1 MSLQDKVVVVV
12 GGASGIGEATVRE
25 ATKLGA
31 TVVIADVQDERGSE
45 IANETGATYQHLD
58 IRNRQE
64 WEDVLAKVV
73 ADKGGLDILHISA
86 AVLTRPASVP
96 VFDDPLPWLT
106 EENWRRSCGINV
118 DGPIFGTMAAIP
130 HLEAR
135 GGGQILIGMSGA
147 GYGGWALDPYYSMT
161 KAAVNS
167 WMQAMAENLKAKN
180 IKVNT
185 VDPGAPTDG
194 GMPSID
200 YREMK
205 LPLQDP
211 NVVGRGIVG
220 VMQDTEA
227 TGTNFVQNGEGP
239 MRVQQEL
246 NAERLAAM
254 AAGEGGG
261 GVAGM
266 SEEDQKKL
274 SGRS

>member
-31 TVVIADVQDERGSE
+31 TVVIADVSDERGAE
-45 IANETGATYQHLD
+45 IANEIGATYQHLD
-58 IRNRQE
+58 IRNAAE
-64 WEDVLAKVV
+64 WDDVLGKVV

-106 EENWRRSCGINV
+106 EENWRRSSGINV
-118 DGPIFGTMAAIP
+118 DGIVFGTMAAIP

-135 GGGQILIGMSGA
+135 GGGTILLGMSGA
-147 GYGGWALDPYYSMT
+147 GYGGWALDPFYSMT
-161 KAAVNS
+161 KASVNS
-167 WMQAMAENLKAKN
+167 WMKAMAEVLAAKN

-200 YREMK
+200 YREMG

-211 NVVGRGIVG
+211 NDVGAGIVG
-220 VMQDTEA
+220 VMQGDS
-227 TGTNFVQNGEGP
+227 TGKNWVQNGPGA
-239 MRVQQEL
+239 MRLQDEL
-246 NAERLAAM
+246 NAENLAKL
-254 AAGEGGG
+254 AAGEAGGNSI
-261 GVAGM
+261 M
-266 SEEDQKKL
+266 TEEAQAKL
-274 SGRS
+274 SGKG

>member
-1 MSLQDKVVVVV
+1 MSLKDKVIVVV
-12 GGASGIGEATVRE
+12 GGGNGIGRATVRA

-31 TVVIADVQDERGSE
+31 KVAIADVDDTLGNEVAQ
-45 IANETGATYQHLD
+45 ETGATFFHLD
-58 IRNRQE
+58 IRNAKE
-64 WEDVLAKVV
+64 WEDVLGKV
-73 ADKGGLDILHISA
+73 AAEFGGIDTVHISA

-147 GYGGWALDPYYSMT
+147 GYGGWALDPFYSMT

-180 IKVNT
+180 IRVNT

-200 YREMK
+200 YREMN

-211 NVVGRGIVG
+211 QDVGDGIVG
-220 VMQDTEA
+220 VMQDTES
-227 TGTNFVQNGEGP
+227 TGINFVQNGPGP
-239 MRVQQEL
+239 MRKQAEL
-246 NAERLAAM
+246 NAERAAAA

-261 GVAGM
+261 NSIM
-266 SEEDQKKL
+266 TEEAQKKL
-274 SGRS
+274 RGRG

>member
-1 MSLQDKVVVVV
+1 MSLKDKVIVVV
-12 GGASGIGEATVRE
+12 GGGNGIGRATVRA

-31 TVVIADVQDERGSE
+31 KVAIADVDDKLGQEV
-45 IANETGATYQHLD
+45 AQETGATFFHLD

-64 WEDVLAKVV
+64 WEDVLGKV
-73 ADKGGLDILHISA
+73 AAEFGGIDTVHISA

-106 EENWRRSCGINV
+106 EDNWRRSCGINV

-180 IKVNT
+180 IRVNT

-200 YREMK
+200 YREMN

-211 NVVGRGIVG
+211 QDVGDGIVG
-220 VMQDTEA
+220 VMQDTES
-227 TGTNFVQNGEGP
+227 TGTNFVQNGPGP
-239 MRVQQEL
+239 MRIQSEL
-246 NAERLAAM
+246 NAENLAKL
-254 AAGEGGG
+254 AAGEAGGNSI
-261 GVAGM
+261 M
-266 SEEDQKKL
+266 TEEAQKKL
-274 SGRS
+274 SGRG

>member
-1 MSLQDKVVVVV
+1 MSLENKVIVVV
-12 GGASGIGEATVRE
+12 GGGNGIGRATVRA

-31 TVVIADVQDERGSE
+31 KVAIADVDDTLGNEV
-45 IANETGATYQHLD
+45 AKETGATFFHLD
-58 IRNRQE
+58 IRSRQE
-64 WEDVLAKVV
+64 WEDVLGKV
-73 ADKGGLDILHISA
+73 AAEFGGIDTVHISA
-86 AVLTRPASVP
+86 AVLTRPANVP

-180 IKVNT
+180 IRVNT

-200 YREMK
+200 YREMN

-211 NVVGRGIVG
+211 QDVGDGIAG
-220 VMQDTEA
+220 VMQDTES
-227 TGTNFVQNGEGP
+227 TGTNFVQNGPGP
-239 MRVQQEL
+239 MRNQAEL
-246 NAERLAAM
+246 NAERAAAA
-254 AAGEGGG
+254 AAGEAGGNSI
-261 GVAGM
+261 M
-266 SEEDQKKL
+266 TEEAQKKL
-274 SGRS
+274 SGRG

>member
-1 MSLQDKVVVVV
+1 MSLKDKVIVVV
-12 GGASGIGEATVRE
+12 GGGNGIGRATVRA

-31 TVVIADVQDERGSE
+31 KVAIADVDDTLGQEV
-45 IANETGATYQHLD
+45 AQETGATFFHLD

-64 WEDVLAKVV
+64 WEDVLGKV
-73 ADKGGLDILHISA
+73 AAEFGGIDTVHISA

-180 IKVNT
+180 IRVNT

-194 GMPSID
+194 GMPSVD
-200 YREMK
+200 YRDMG

-211 NVVGRGIVG
+211 QDVGDGIVG
-220 VMQDTEA
+220 VMQDTES
-227 TGTNFVQNGEGP
+227 TGTNFVQNGPGP
-239 MRVQQEL
+239 MRIQSEL
-246 NAERLAAM
+246 NAENLAKL
-254 AAGEGGG
+254 AAGEAGGNTI
-261 GVAGM
+261 M
-266 SEEDQKKL
+266 TEEAQKKL
-274 SGRS
+274 SGRG

>member
-1 MSLQDKVVVVV
+1 MSLKDKVIFVV
-12 GGASGIGEATVRE
+12 GGGNGIGRASVR
-25 ATKLGA
+25 AAVKLGA
-31 TVVIADVQDERGSE
+31 KVAIADVADELGKE
-45 IANETGATYQHLD
+45 VAQETGATFFHLD
-58 IRNRQE
+58 IRSQQE
-64 WEDVLAKVV
+64 WEDTLAKVV
-73 ADKGGLDILHISA
+73 AEFGGIDILHISA

-147 GYGGWALDPYYSMT
+147 GYGGWALDPFYSMT

-180 IKVNT
+180 IRVNT

-200 YREMK
+200 YREMN

-211 NVVGRGIVG
+211 QDVGDGIVG
-220 VMQDTEA
+220 VMQDAES
-227 TGTNFVQNGEGP
+227 TGLNFVQNGPGP
-239 MRVQQEL
+239 MRKQAEL
-246 NAERLAAM
+246 NAERAAAA
-254 AAGEGGG
+254 AAGET
-261 GVAGM
+261 AGNSIM
-266 SEEDQKKL
+266 TEEAQKKL
-274 SGRS
+274 SGRG

>member
-1 MSLQDKVVVVV
+1 MSLENKVIVIV
-12 GGASGIGEATVRE
+12 GGGNGIGAATARE
-25 ATKLGA
+25 AAKLGA
-31 TVVIADVQDERGSE
+31 KVAIADVADDLGNAVAQ
-45 IANETGATYQHLD
+45 ETGATYFHLD

-64 WEDVLAKVV
+64 WEDVLGKV
-73 ADKGGLDILHISA
+73 AAEFGGIDILHISA
-86 AVLTRPASVP
+86 AVLTRPANVP

-106 EENWRRSCGINV
+106 EENWRRSVGINV
-118 DGPIFGTMAAIP
+118 DGPVFGTMAAIP

-147 GYGGWALDPYYSMT
+147 GYGGWALDPFYSMT
-161 KAAVNS
+161 KASVNS

-180 IKVNT
+180 IRVNT

-211 NVVGRGIVG
+211 AVVGRGIVG
-220 VMQDTEA
+220 VMQDAEA

-239 MRVQQEL
+239 MRIQQEL
-246 NAERLAAM
+246 NAENLAKL
-254 AAGEGGG
+254 AAGEAGGNSI
-261 GVAGM
+261 M
-266 SEEDQKKL
+266 TEEAQQKL
-274 SGRS
+274 SGRG